1 MSAAEPEQPRE
12 LVTRAEYERRLKRA
26 WRWWWAGI
34 LFFGGGA
41 ASMAALTVVQR
52 QQFDATS
59 LGGAVLVILFA
70 LERIVFM
77 LRRRPH

>member
-1 MSAAEPEQPRE
+1 MTTPPSDEPRE

-26 WRWWWAGI
+26 RRWWWAGI

-41 ASMAALTVVQR
+41 ASAAGIAITQR
-52 QQFDATS
+52 QQLDPS
-59 LGGAVLVILFA
+59 GMGGMLLVMLFG
-70 LERIVFM
+70 LERLFFV